1 MFLWRTLSGL
11 PPRAFLPFC
20 SLLSVS
26 PKEKDGIWLLVNVT
40 CPPTLLLHTT
50 GGKLF
55 QSSAGWWRSPGCIHT
70 PALCLGAL
78 NAFIYVIHWFL
89 QFAMNHF
96 ACWERI
102 PASGYFC
109 YNVIMDTRTLKSG
122 TTEHLLVASA
132 EQLSRAAWEH
142 QDLLLNCLTA
152 VKRNAFGDYNVA
164 CVLCS
169 SSAHVN
175 GRKIAKALA

>member
-1 MFLWRTLSGL
+1 MWPV
-11 PPRAFLPFC
+11 PPRYYCTLQEVSFSSPLLAGDVAQGVYTHQHCVLGLWMPLSMSYIGFY
-20 SLLSVS
+20 SLLWITV
-26 PKEKDGIWLLVNVT
+26 
-40 CPPTLLLHTT
+40 
-50 GGKLF
+50 
-55 QSSAGWWRSPGCIHT
+55 
-70 PALCLGAL
+70 
-78 NAFIYVIHWFL
+78 
-89 QFAMNHF
+89 

-109 YNVIMDTRTLKSG
+109 YNVIMGTRTLKSG

-142 QDLLLNCLTA
+142 QDPLLNCLTA

-175 GRKIAKALA
+175 GRKIAKTLA